1 MFSTPEW
8 VSSPHFRFPACLPVL
23 YLGKTVSLSPPSS
36 ELVRHPCFWKH
47 RLPLEPQLGD
57 GNTSGTAQPGSSCR
71 QRCAPSAATRA
82 RSGAKISPDTRI
94 STWIKAP
101 TKYLPTLRDPA
112 ALAELLGQEEGAGP
126 AGNTTWH
133 SQPAHNQSC
142 LESLITEGFESVP
155 WTNQYRKGWGIT
167 QGKQP
172 FPRYLQR
179 RKLVGNAEAR
189 IY

>member
-1 MFSTPEW
+1 MGFL
-8 VSSPHFRFPACLPVL
+8 SSLQIP
-23 YLGKTVSLSPPSS
+23 SLSACS
-36 ELVRHPCFWKH
+36 
-47 RLPLEPQLGD
+47 LPRENGLTVTSTLRAGETPVFLEAP
-57 GNTSGTAQPGSSCR
+57 TAIGTAAGRWQHVGHGSDGSSCR

-82 RSGAKISPDTRI
+82 RPGVKISPDTQI

-126 AGNTTWH
+126 AGNTTRH

-155 WTNQYRKGWGIT
+155 WTN
-167 QGKQP
+167 
-172 FPRYLQR
+172 
-179 RKLVGNAEAR
+179 
-189 IY
+189 